1 MIADLLEKLRSA
13 VDEDGALSG
22 DTRDELLR
30 HVAAMEA
37 CAGGTGGLSGTSVEP
52 GASLPQ
58 PVGPARSFEGLAASI
73 QGLEAAHPEITS
85 LVNRIATVLG
95 NMGI

>member
-13 VDEDGALSG
+13 VGEAGELSEN
-22 DTRDELLR
+22 TKDELLR

-37 CAGGTGGLSGTSVEP
+37 STGATVPRGGAAGESGDALPESTGQ
-52 GASLPQ
+52 AH
-58 PVGPARSFEGLAASI
+58 SFEGLTTSI
-73 QGLEAAHPEITS
+73 QGLEAAHPEITD
-85 LVNRIATVLG
+85 LVNRIATALG